1 MIGMNTIKKKI
12 TRMQVEGLIILL
24 VAIGYLWE
32 AQNVPLLFQTPGVPG
47 PTTFPWLLGIVF
59 GVSGMWLLISPHKLI
74 ARYRKKAADEDEDAP
89 EAPAPSGA
97 AFGEIVT
104 RDWHFYTIWAVILGY
119 LVLMPSLGFPVATA
133 LLIAMFVFLLGEQRW
148 WVVAGLAL
156 AATTVIYAGF
166 ALGLRVRLPLGV
178 LEPLM
183 K

>member
-1 MIGMNTIKKKI
+1 MNAVKKKT
-12 TRMQVEGLIILL
+12 TRVKAEGLVILL

-32 AQNVPLLFQTPGVPG
+32 AQNVPSLYQVPGVPG

-59 GVSGMWLLISPHKLI
+59 ALSGVWLLVSPHKLI

-97 AFGEIVT
+97 DFWGPIT
-104 RDWHFYTIWAVILGY
+104 RNWHFYTIWAVILGY
-119 LVLMPSLGFPVATA
+119 LVFMPSLGFPLATA
-133 LLIAMFVFLLGEQRW
+133 LLIAMFVFLLGEHRW

-156 AATTVIYAGF
+156 VATTVIYTGF

-178 LEPLM
+178 LESLV